1 MCNLTA
7 KILKLLAECKS
18 LAIHR
23 KTFTT
28 GLMRGLFFRPT
39 VSILCRQHYLFTS
52 GITGY
57 TSNPSEVAVF
67 TDYHGDYTVLG
78 DPHVGDSTASS
89 FNSQIT
95 SVIRI
100 PGKKK
105 LYIALADRW
114 EPQTTNTDIPRKTFK
129 AKEKAYLN
137 HQPVPQ
143 DRKRKPVVRNR
154 EYELVGPT
162 HDVYNA
168 TYVFL
173 PITFDGDKP
182 TIHWQKEWKLSDYK

>member
-1 MCNLTA
+1 MHNG
-7 KILKLLAECKS
+7 K
-18 LAIHR
+18 
-23 KTFTT
+23 
-28 GLMRGLFFRPT
+28 
-39 VSILCRQHYLFTS
+39 HYLFTS
-52 GITGY
+52 GTTGY

-67 TDYHGDYTVLG
+67 NDYHGDYTVLV

-100 PGKKK
+100 PGEKD
-105 LYIALADRW
+105 LYIALADRC
-114 EPQTTNTDIPRKTFK
+114 EPQTTGTDIQRKTFK

-137 HQPVPQ
+137 HKPVPQ
-143 DRKRKPVVRNR
+143 DKNRKPVVLNR

-162 HDVYNA
+162 PDVYNA

-182 TIHWQKEWKLSDYK
+182 TIHWQKEWRLSDYK